1 MTQEPPPH
9 IGVALWTTFR
19 AFEHAMF
26 NRAALAGF
34 PDITQADSDVL
45 VHVGRDGTT
54 MAAIARAR
62 GVSKQAMQ
70 GAVKS
75 LVTRGYLEIA
85 PDPDDARA
93 RQVTHTQKGRDLVA
107 TLDLIKSE
115 LHAAIEADL
124 GPDRL
129 QDLREALDAATRV
142 AKSRK
147 V

>member
-1 MTQEPPPH
+1 
-9 IGVALWTTFR
+9 
-19 AFEHAMF
+19 MF

-45 VHVGRDGTT
+45 VHVGPDGTT

-93 RQVTHTQKGRDLVA
+93 RRVTHTQKGRDLVA

-115 LHAAIEADL
+115 LHAAIEAEL

-129 QDLREALDAATRV
+129 QDLREALDVATRV
-142 AKSRK
+142 ATSRK
-147 V
+147 T